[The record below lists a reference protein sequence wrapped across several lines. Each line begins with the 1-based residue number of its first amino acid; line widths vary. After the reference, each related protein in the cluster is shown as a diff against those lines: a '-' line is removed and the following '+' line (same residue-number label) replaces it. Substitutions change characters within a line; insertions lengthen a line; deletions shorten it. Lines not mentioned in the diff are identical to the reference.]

1 MGTWPRLIEVDSS
14 GKLILIHNKRF
25 HVGERPS
32 CDGGLRPF
40 GVAHGIGRRKVKVV
54 GDHHPAKILR
64 EGPGDGRHV
73 WAKLCTPAGL
83 NLFEKPC
90 PRLWTTWRHM
100 LDHRQLEPNLKSANL
115 RVTLWI
121 TSSGSRG

>member
-1 MGTWPRLIEVDSS
+1 VDSY
-14 GKLILIHNKRF
+14 GKPISTHNKRF

-40 GVAHGIGRRKVKVV
+40 GVAHGIGQREVKVV
-54 GDHHPAKILR
+54 GDHHSAKILP

-73 WAKLCTPAGL
+73 WVKLCTPAGL

-90 PRLWTTWRHM
+90 PRLWMTWRQM

-115 RVTLWI
+115 RVRLWI